1 MEPDVGVVALS
12 HQAYSAEAEP
22 VPRVDAPRPRA
33 RAAASGART
42 TLAQAGIGG
51 DARSHAHDASSMTA
65 SLAAFAAQAGVG
77 IPLAVGAGDIL
88 AAQARLRRFLPATP
102 LHYAERFGC
111 WLKLEN
117 LQRTGSYKV
126 RGALNALL
134 AAQERGDRRPV
145 IAASA
150 GNHAQG
156 LAWAAYR
163 LNVPAIAVMPHGAPQ
178 TKIAGVAHWG
188 ATVRLHGDTFD
199 EARAFALE
207 LAERNGYRFL
217 SAFDDPD
224 VIAGQG
230 TVGMEIAPLAPDVV
244 LVPIGGGGLAAGVA
258 LALKSQG
265 VRIVGAQV
273 EHVDAMHRALRGE
286 AESIDPAATLADGVR
301 VKQAGHL
308 TRDVLGRLLDDLVIV
323 REAELRE
330 TLVRLALEEH
340 VIAEGAGA
348 LALAAGRRVAGK
360 RKCAV
365 VSGGNID
372 AAVLAGLLS
381 DIRPRAPR
389 KPRRRGHDAAPTPEL
404 PNATAALPGGGFA
417 NPVLPDRAC
426 PTRAFPRSG
435 VSNSALSAPA
445 AQAASRSASA
455 LASPVA
461 KTGSVAK
468 ETLPR

>member
-1 MEPDVGVVALS
+1 MDGDVS
-12 HQAYSAEAEP
+12 HVEAISHAQT
-22 VPRVDAPRPRA
+22 VDA
-33 RAAASGART
+33 
-42 TLAQAGIGG
+42 G
-51 DARSHAHDASSMTA
+51 D
-65 SLAAFAAQAGVG
+65 V
-77 IPLAVGAGDIL
+77 L
-88 AAQARLRRFLPATP
+88 AAQARLRRYLPPTP

-134 AAQERGDRRPV
+134 AARERGDHRTV

-163 LNVPAIAVMPHGAPQ
+163 LGVQAITVMPRCAPQ

-188 ATVRLHGDTFD
+188 ATVRLHGDSYD
-199 EARAFALE
+199 EAKAFAAE
-207 LAERNGYRFL
+207 LALQNDYRVL

-230 TVGMEIAPLAPDVV
+230 TVGLELAALAPDVV
-244 LVPIGGGGLAAGVA
+244 LVPIGGGGLASGVV

-265 VRIVGAQV
+265 VRVIGAQV
-273 EHVDAMHRALRGE
+273 EGVDSMLRALRGDNTLRE
-286 AESIDPAATLADGVR
+286 PAATLADGVR
-301 VKQAGHL
+301 VKVPGQL
-308 TRDVLGRLLDDLVIV
+308 TRQLLAQYLDDVVVV

-365 VSGGNID
+365 VSGGNLD
-372 AAVLAGLLS
+372 AVVLAQLLS
-381 DIRPRAPR
+381 EVRPRAPR
-389 KPRRRGHDAAPTPEL
+389 RPRRRHREQP
-404 PNATAALPGGGFA
+404 
-417 NPVLPDRAC
+417 
-426 PTRAFPRSG
+426 
-435 VSNSALSAPA
+435 
-445 AQAASRSASA
+445 AQA
-455 LASPVA
+455 SPEPAIVSLRRATQSNPPIRAVA
-461 KTGSVAK
+461 VRTRNEELTA
-468 ETLPR
+468 

>member
-1 MEPDVGVVALS
+1 MRDAL
-12 HQAYSAEAEP
+12 
-22 VPRVDAPRPRA
+22 
-33 RAAASGART
+33 AAASV
-42 TLAQAGIGG
+42 
-51 DARSHAHDASSMTA
+51 TA
-65 SLAAFAAQAGVG
+65 S
-77 IPLAVGAGDIL
+77 AVL
-88 AAQARLRRFLPATP
+88 AAQARLRPYLAATP

-126 RGALNALL
+126 RGAMNALL
-134 AAQERGDRRPV
+134 AMRERGDQRPV

-156 LAWAAYR
+156 LAWAGYR
-163 LNVPAIAVMPHGAPQ
+163 LRVPVIAVMPLNAPQ
-178 TKIAGVAHWG
+178 TKIAGVAHWS
-188 ATVRLHGDTFD
+188 ATVRLHGETYD
-199 EARAFALE
+199 EAKAFAAE
-207 LAERNGYRFL
+207 LAEQNDYRLL

-230 TVGMEIAPLAPDVV
+230 TVGLEMAALAPDVV

-273 EHVDAMHRALRGE
+273 EGVDSMARALRGDFE
-286 AESIDPAATLADGVR
+286 LRESAATLADGVR
-301 VKQAGHL
+301 VKEPGLL
-308 TRDVLGRLLDDLVIV
+308 TRQLLAELLDDIVIV

-348 LALAAGRRVAGK
+348 LALAAGRRVAGR

-372 AAVLAGLLS
+372 ASVLAQLLS
-381 DIRPRAPR
+381 DVRPRAPR
-389 KPRRRGHDAAPTPEL
+389 RPRRRSRDIAAPAHTPAVH
-404 PNATAALPGGGFA
+404 PI
-417 NPVLPDRAC
+417 
-426 PTRAFPRSG
+426 S
-435 VSNSALSAPA
+435 SNT
-445 AQAASRSASA
+445 RSAT
-455 LASPVA
+455 PP
-461 KTGSVAK
+461 
-468 ETLPR
+468 LPAIESTPAPINEAIPA

>member
-1 MEPDVGVVALS
+1 MAVGVADV
-12 HQAYSAEAEP
+12 
-22 VPRVDAPRPRA
+22 
-33 RAAASGART
+33 
-42 TLAQAGIGG
+42 
-51 DARSHAHDASSMTA
+51 
-65 SLAAFAAQAGVG
+65 
-77 IPLAVGAGDIL
+77 L
-88 AAQARLRRFLPATP
+88 AAQARLRRYLSATP
-102 LHYAERFGC
+102 LHHAERFGC

-134 AAQERGDRRPV
+134 AARERGDDRPV

-163 LNVPAIAVMPHGAPQ
+163 LGMQAITVMPRGAPD

-188 ATVRLHGDTFD
+188 ATVRLHGDSYD
-199 EARAFALE
+199 QAKAFACE
-207 LAERNGYRFL
+207 LAQQHGYRLL

-230 TVGMEIAPLAPDVV
+230 TVGLELAALAPDVV
-244 LVPIGGGGLAAGVA
+244 LVPIGGGGLASGVA

-265 VRIVGAQV
+265 VRVVGAQV
-273 EHVDAMHRALRGE
+273 EGVDSMARALQGDERLIE
-286 AESIDPAATLADGVR
+286 PATSLADGVR
-301 VKQAGHL
+301 VKEPGRL
-308 TRDVLGRLLDDLVIV
+308 TRRLLADLLDDIVIV

-365 VSGGNID
+365 VSGGNLD
-372 AAVLAGLLS
+372 AGVLATLLS
-381 DIRPRAPR
+381 EVRPRAPR
-389 KPRRRGHDAAPTPEL
+389 RPRRRKRERLATQLSQEPAISGISPRTIHTTMKPAITP
-404 PNATAALPGGGFA
+404 
-417 NPVLPDRAC
+417 
-426 PTRAFPRSG
+426 
-435 VSNSALSAPA
+435 APA
-445 AQAASRSASA
+445 GATRRRPEQEVFA
-455 LASPVA
+455 
-461 KTGSVAK
+461 
-468 ETLPR
+468 

>member
-1 MEPDVGVVALS
+1 MDSDVV
-12 HQAYSAEAEP
+12 
-22 VPRVDAPRPRA
+22 
-33 RAAASGART
+33 
-42 TLAQAGIGG
+42 G
-51 DARSHAHDASSMTA
+51 DVMQTA
-65 SLAAFAAQAGVG
+65 T
-77 IPLAVGAGDIL
+77 VGAGDIL
-88 AAQARLRRFLPATP
+88 AAQARLRRYLPPTP
-102 LHYAERFGC
+102 LHNAERFGC

-134 AAQERGDRRPV
+134 AARERGDHRPI

-163 LNVPAIAVMPHGAPQ
+163 LNVPAIAVMPHSAPKN
-178 TKIAGVAHWG
+178 KIAGVAHWG
-188 ATVRLHGDTFD
+188 ATVRLHGETFD
-199 EARAFALE
+199 EARAFAMQ
-207 LAERNGYRFL
+207 LAERNDYRFL

-230 TVGMEIAPLAPDVV
+230 TVGMEIASLAPDVV

-258 LALKSQG
+258 LALHAQG

-286 AESIDPAATLADGVR
+286 PEGALPVATLADGVR
-301 VKQAGHL
+301 VRHPGLL
-308 TRDVLGRLLDDLVIV
+308 TREILSRLLDDVVIV

-348 LALAAGRRVAGK
+348 LALAAGRRVVGK
-360 RKCAV
+360 RKCAI

-372 AAVLAGLLS
+372 AAVLAGLLA
-381 DIRPRAPR
+381 DVRPRAPR
-389 KPRRRGHDAAPTPEL
+389 KPRRRAHEDVIAKPTARAGKVTALVTGVAKPTP
-404 PNATAALPGGGFA
+404 PPTTVSVTAAAAALPPEHALEVFA
-417 NPVLPDRAC
+417 
-426 PTRAFPRSG
+426 
-435 VSNSALSAPA
+435 
-445 AQAASRSASA
+445 
-455 LASPVA
+455 
-461 KTGSVAK
+461 
-468 ETLPR
+468 

>member
-1 MEPDVGVVALS
+1 M
-12 HQAYSAEAEP
+12 
-22 VPRVDAPRPRA
+22 DA
-33 RAAASGART
+33 AAASAMDPARAT
-42 TLAQAGIGG
+42 
-51 DARSHAHDASSMTA
+51 
-65 SLAAFAAQAGVG
+65 
-77 IPLAVGAGDIL
+77 VGAADVL
-88 AAQARLRRFLPATP
+88 AAQARLRRYLEPTP

-134 AAQERGDRRPV
+134 AGRERGDERPV

-163 LNVPAIAVMPHGAPQ
+163 LSVPAITVMPKGAPE
-178 TKIAGVAHWG
+178 TKVAGVAHWG
-188 ATVRLHGDTFD
+188 ATVRLHGDSYD
-199 EARAFALE
+199 EARAFAAE
-207 LAERNGYRFL
+207 LAERNGYRLL

-230 TVGMEIAPLAPDVV
+230 TVGLEIAARMSPDVV
-244 LVPIGGGGLAAGVA
+244 IVPIGGGGLASGVA

-273 EHVDAMHRALRGE
+273 EGVDAMARALRGDRAPVE
-286 AESIDPAATLADGVR
+286 PRPTLADGVR
-301 VKQAGHL
+301 VKEPGYL
-308 TRDVLGRLLDDLVIV
+308 TERLLRELLDDVVIV

-348 LALAAGRRVAGK
+348 LALAAGKRVAAR

-365 VSGGNID
+365 VSGGNLD
-372 AAVLAGLLS
+372 AGVLATLLTEV
-381 DIRPRAPR
+381 RPRPPR
-389 KPRRRGHDAAPTPEL
+389 KPRRRRRERL
-404 PNATAALPGGGFA
+404 P
-417 NPVLPDRAC
+417 
-426 PTRAFPRSG
+426 S
-435 VSNSALSAPA
+435 PA
-445 AQAASRSASA
+445 AQPTA
-455 LASPVA
+455 LPAGLLPIPSPA
-461 KTGSVAK
+461 PEPRRARQESTRD
-468 ETLPR
+468 LPA

>member
-1 MEPDVGVVALS
+1 MDCDVRHQVDVAD
-12 HQAYSAEAEP
+12 
-22 VPRVDAPRPRA
+22 V
-33 RAAASGART
+33 
-42 TLAQAGIGG
+42 
-51 DARSHAHDASSMTA
+51 
-65 SLAAFAAQAGVG
+65 
-77 IPLAVGAGDIL
+77 L
-88 AAQARLRRFLPATP
+88 AAQARLRRYLPATP

-134 AAQERGDRRPV
+134 AARERGDMRTV

-163 LNVPAIAVMPHGAPQ
+163 LGMQAITVMPRGAPK

-188 ATVRLHGDTFD
+188 ATVRLHGDSYD
-199 EARAFALE
+199 EAKAFAQE
-207 LAERNGYRFL
+207 LAAQNDYRLL

-230 TVGMEIAPLAPDVV
+230 TVGLEMAALAPDVV

-258 LALKSQG
+258 LALKTCLSGMQTSRRQN
-265 VRIVGAQV
+265 VRIIGAQV
-273 EHVDAMHRALRGE
+273 EGVDAMARSLRGDD
-286 AESIDPAATLADGVR
+286 SLRDPVATLADGVR
-301 VKQAGHL
+301 VKQPGQL
-308 TRDVLGRLLDDLVIV
+308 TRQLLAGLLDDMVIV

-365 VSGGNID
+365 VSGGNLD
-372 AAVLAGLLS
+372 AGVLATLLS
-381 DIRPRAPR
+381 EVRPRAPR
-389 KPRRRGHDAAPTPEL
+389 RPRRRNREQ
-404 PNATAALPGGGFA
+404 
-417 NPVLPDRAC
+417 
-426 PTRAFPRSG
+426 
-435 VSNSALSAPA
+435 A
-445 AQAASRSASA
+445 AQLPSLEPAIATLVPSPARTFASH
-455 LASPVA
+455 
-461 KTGSVAK
+461 
-468 ETLPR
+468 ETARTQDEEACA

>member
-1 MEPDVGVVALS
+1 MESDVV
-12 HQAYSAEAEP
+12 
-22 VPRVDAPRPRA
+22 
-33 RAAASGART
+33 
-42 TLAQAGIGG
+42 G
-51 DARSHAHDASSMTA
+51 DVRSPAT
-65 SLAAFAAQAGVG
+65 
-77 IPLAVGAGDIL
+77 VGAGDIL
-88 AAQARLRRFLPATP
+88 AAQARLRRYLPPTP

-134 AAQERGDRRPV
+134 AARERGDHRPV

-163 LNVPAIAVMPHGAPQ
+163 LNVPAIAVMPHCAPQ

-199 EARAFALE
+199 EARAFALQ

-230 TVGMEIAPLAPDVV
+230 TVGMEIASLAPDVV

-258 LALKSQG
+258 LALHAQG
-265 VRIVGAQV
+265 VRIIGAQV

-286 AESIDPAATLADGVR
+286 PEGALPAATLADGVR
-301 VKQAGHL
+301 VKQPGLL
-308 TRDVLGRLLDDLVIV
+308 TREILSRLLDDIVIV

-365 VSGGNID
+365 VSGGNIA
-372 AAVLAGLLS
+372 AAVLAGLLA
-381 DIRPRAPR
+381 DVRPRAPR
-389 KPRRRGHDAAPTPEL
+389 KPRRRAHDEAGIKPAVVKSPVVKQVPRAGRAATLSPVVARPALAASTTAAPIAS
-404 PNATAALPGGGFA
+404 AT
-417 NPVLPDRAC
+417 
-426 PTRAFPRSG
+426 
-435 VSNSALSAPA
+435 VSPPSALEAFA
-445 AQAASRSASA
+445 
-455 LASPVA
+455 
-461 KTGSVAK
+461 
-468 ETLPR
+468 

>member
-1 MEPDVGVVALS
+1 MDGSDVGDVM
-12 HQAYSAEAEP
+12 Q
-22 VPRVDAPRPRA
+22 RA
-33 RAAASGART
+33 GSV
-42 TLAQAGIGG
+42 Q
-51 DARSHAHDASSMTA
+51 
-65 SLAAFAAQAGVG
+65 
-77 IPLAVGAGDIL
+77 VGASDVL
-88 AAQARLRRFLPATP
+88 AAQARLRRYLPPTP
-102 LHYAERFGC
+102 LHHAERFGC

-134 AAQERGDRRPV
+134 AARERGDDRPV

-199 EARAFALE
+199 EARLFAMQ
-207 LAERNGYRFL
+207 LAEKNGYRFL

-230 TVGMEIAPLAPDVV
+230 TVGMEIASLAPDVV

-258 LALKSQG
+258 LALKTQG

-273 EHVDAMHRALRGE
+273 EHVDAMHRALKGE
-286 AESIDPAATLADGVR
+286 PEGAPPVATLADGVR
-301 VKQAGHL
+301 VKQPGLL
-308 TRDVLGRLLDDLVIV
+308 TRRILADLLDDLVIV

-372 AAVLAGLLS
+372 AAVLAGLLA
-381 DIRPRAPR
+381 DVRPRAPR
-389 KPRRRGHDAAPTPEL
+389 KPRRRAHDDAAPSTAKPAARRADTRLPAPGAGRTTALSPAVVRLAQPTALERTTPE
-404 PNATAALPGGGFA
+404 PPAQEWSSPEFPALEA
-417 NPVLPDRAC
+417 IA
-426 PTRAFPRSG
+426 
-435 VSNSALSAPA
+435 
-445 AQAASRSASA
+445 
-455 LASPVA
+455 
-461 KTGSVAK
+461 
-468 ETLPR
+468 

>member
-1 MEPDVGVVALS
+1 MDSDVM
-12 HQAYSAEAEP
+12 
-22 VPRVDAPRPRA
+22 
-33 RAAASGART
+33 RAAS
-42 TLAQAGIGG
+42 
-51 DARSHAHDASSMTA
+51 
-65 SLAAFAAQAGVG
+65 
-77 IPLAVGAGDIL
+77 VGAGDIL
-88 AAQARLRRFLPATP
+88 AAQARLRRYLPPTP
-102 LHYAERFGC
+102 LHHAERFGC

-134 AAQERGDRRPV
+134 VARERGDHRPV

-163 LNVPAIAVMPHGAPQ
+163 LNVQAIAVMPHGAPQ

-188 ATVRLHGDTFD
+188 ATVRLHGETFD
-199 EARAFALE
+199 EARAFAMH

-230 TVGMEIAPLAPDVV
+230 TVGMEIASLAPDVV

-258 LALKSQG
+258 LALHAQG
-265 VRIVGAQV
+265 VRIIGAQV

-286 AESIDPAATLADGVR
+286 PEGALPAATLADGVR
-301 VKQAGHL
+301 VKQPGLL
-308 TRDVLGRLLDDLVIV
+308 TREILSRLLDDIVIV

-372 AAVLAGLLS
+372 AAVLAGLLA
-381 DIRPRAPR
+381 DVRPRAPR
-389 KPRRRGHDAAPTPEL
+389 KPRRRAHDDAAIKPAVSKPADVKSAVVKSVARAGRTTTLSPVVARPAFAPTAATAAPTSSTP
-404 PNATAALPGGGFA
+404 ALEAFA
-417 NPVLPDRAC
+417 
-426 PTRAFPRSG
+426 
-435 VSNSALSAPA
+435 
-445 AQAASRSASA
+445 
-455 LASPVA
+455 
-461 KTGSVAK
+461 
-468 ETLPR
+468 

>member
-1 MEPDVGVVALS
+1 MEGSDVVGDVT
-12 HQAYSAEAEP
+12 
-22 VPRVDAPRPRA
+22 RA
-33 RAAASGART
+33 ATGGAAAS
-42 TLAQAGIGG
+42 I
-51 DARSHAHDASSMTA
+51 AS
-65 SLAAFAAQAGVG
+65 
-77 IPLAVGAGDIL
+77 VGAMDVL
-88 AAQARLRRFLPATP
+88 AAQARLRRYLPPTP
-102 LHYAERFGC
+102 LHHAERFGC

-134 AAQERGDRRPV
+134 AARERGDDRPV

-199 EARAFALE
+199 EARAFALQ

-230 TVGMEIAPLAPDVV
+230 TVGLEIASLAPDVV

-258 LALKSQG
+258 LALKAQG

-273 EHVDAMHRALRGE
+273 EHVDAMARALRNEPPG
-286 AESIDPAATLADGVR
+286 APPVATLADGVR
-301 VKQAGHL
+301 VKEPGLL
-308 TRDVLGRLLDDLVIV
+308 TRRILSELIDDIVIV

-340 VIAEGAGA
+340 LIAEGAGA

-372 AAVLAGLLS
+372 AMVLAGLLS
-381 DIRPRAPR
+381 DVRTRAPR
-389 KPRRRGHDAAPTPEL
+389 KPRRRAQDP
-404 PNATAALPGGGFA
+404 
-417 NPVLPDRAC
+417 
-426 PTRAFPRSG
+426 
-435 VSNSALSAPA
+435 APA
-445 AQAASRSASA
+445 ADVRASEPRHRVARLPTRPVAVASTSTPPGTSLGISAGTSAASPDIFATPLEA
-455 LASPVA
+455 IA
-461 KTGSVAK
+461 
-468 ETLPR
+468 